1 MAGKLIDLTGQSF
14 GRLTVTGRAD
24 SPGKPRWNCT
34 CSCGAACT
42 PSGSNLRHG
51 LAKSCGCIREE
62 VRRTPKWAGAKVA
75 AHQGEYNSWTN
86 ARRRCENPRDK
97 YYPLYGGRGI
107 RMCEAWRNDFA
118 AFLSDMGEKPG
129 PQHTIDRIDNDGPY
143 ANDNCRWATKREQV
157 LNRGVPGGSRSM
169 VRRSLSPMRPAAS
182 ASSHGR
188 FMRASAQAGPTTRP
202 FSASRPPSICW
213 RFRA

>member
-157 LNRGVPGGSRSM
+157 LNRRCTRWLTINGEKIALADAARRFGIQPRTLYARVRSGWTDHEA
-169 VRRSLSPMRPAAS
+169 VFGKSAA
-182 ASSHGR
+182 
-188 FMRASAQAGPTTRP
+188 
-202 FSASRPPSICW
+202 
-213 RFRA
+213 

>member
-75 AHQGEYNSWTN
+75 AHQGEYNSWSN
-86 ARRRCENPRDK
+86 ARRRCEDPRDK
-97 YYPLYGGRGI
+97 AYPAYGGQGI
-107 RMCEAWRNDFA
+107 RMCERWRNDFA
-118 AFLSDMGEKPG
+118 AFLADMGEKPG
-129 PQHTIDRIDNDGPY
+129 PSYSIDRIDNERGYEPG
-143 ANDNCRWATKREQV
+143 NCRWATPALQT
-157 LNRGVPGGSRSM
+157 LNRRCTRWLSLRGELVAVADASRRFG
-169 VRRSLSPMRPAAS
+169 VRRCTIY
-182 ASSHGR
+182 GR
-188 FMRASAQAGPTTRP
+188 LRSGWTEEDAVFGKVA
-202 FSASRPPSICW
+202 
-213 RFRA
+213 